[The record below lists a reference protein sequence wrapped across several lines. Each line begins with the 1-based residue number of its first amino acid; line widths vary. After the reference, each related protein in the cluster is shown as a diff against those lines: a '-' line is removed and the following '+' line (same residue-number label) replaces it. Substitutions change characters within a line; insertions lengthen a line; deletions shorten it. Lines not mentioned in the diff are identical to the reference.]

1 MATLRTEWHEK
12 ARFFLITSPV
22 GKVSVF
28 FRTLTAN
35 LNTLWKEEMIIMAIF
50 SLDDEMTLFNS

>member
-22 GKVSVF
+22 GEVSVF
-28 FRTLTAN
+28 SIILTAN
-35 LNTLWKEEMIIMAIF
+35 LNTLWKEEMIMAAIF
-50 SLDDEMTLFNS
+50 SLDDKMTLFNS